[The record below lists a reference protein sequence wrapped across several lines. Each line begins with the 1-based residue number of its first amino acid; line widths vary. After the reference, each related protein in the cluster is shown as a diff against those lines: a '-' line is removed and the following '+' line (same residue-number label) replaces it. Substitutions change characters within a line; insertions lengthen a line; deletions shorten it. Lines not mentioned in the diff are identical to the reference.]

1 MIVKYI
7 QIYNSNQYHTIS
19 TSQICS
25 LARLKHYKTPVGVW
39 GAGNPDWQPM
49 QHRPPPISFSWAPGA
64 LLGRTPEVSVV
75 GETHPISQPSG
86 LMDDNL
92 LARSPAAG
100 FPHRYE
106 DEGQWSQPN
115 VNVMQ
120 RVFSWSCSGSLTLG
134 AFGII
139 DEIAVTHHTS
149 NTPRPLFNC
158 LFSNTKA
165 LGRLGA
171 MAKDAKVL

>member
-7 QIYNSNQYHTIS
+7 QIYSINQYHSIS

-75 GETHPISQPSG
+75 GETHPNISQPSG

-106 DEGQWSQPN
+106 DEGQWSQN
-115 VNVMQ
+115 KFERHAM
-120 RVFSWSCSGSLTLG
+120 RLFLKLFRILDSWS
-134 AFGII
+134 IW
-139 DEIAVTHHTS
+139 HHRWNCCDTS
-149 NTPRPLFNC
+149 YIQHTTAPDPTVYFQTPRL
-158 LFSNTKA
+158 SE
-165 LGRLGA
+165 
-171 MAKDAKVL
+171 D